1 MANEHE
7 TILVID
13 DSQAI
18 RTKLKAQLSNL
29 GYAVILAEN
38 GRTGLSVVAE
48 NQPVLILLDYQ
59 LPDTTGLDVLRKIR
73 SEGNSV
79 PVILMTAEGSERIA
93 VAAFQMG
100 VRDYLIKPFE
110 ASDVAGAIDRSL
122 REWRLQREK
131 EVLLGQLQGQVR
143 QLTVLH
149 RVGKAV
155 TAQLES
161 VNLLERIVEAA
172 VFLSNAD
179 EGFVQLL
186 DGKELTLRAAHNIS
200 AIHLRELNK
209 HADHDLANQTLKTN
223 KPVRLNAE
231 RDGIRVQ
238 ANYLAQAVLM
248 VPLLVGTEAL
258 GVLTVAA
265 TTHRGNFDE
274 NDERLLLMLADYAS
288 IALHNARTY
297 NALRETQG
305 RLVEAEKLAGMG
317 RMAASLA
324 HEINNPLAIIRSGL
338 ELVAQQH
345 LPETPIGELVLGLDD
360 EVARI
365 ARLLHTLVHFYQPTN
380 DGIPPDLNHLIISL
394 MHISKPQLDR
404 ANIKLYQELATDLPP
419 PAISSDACKQVMINL
434 VRNAIDA
441 MPEGGNMTIRSAHYR
456 GQIYL
461 SVADTGTGI
470 LPEHR
475 ERIFEPFFST
485 KGVTGTGLGLAVVY
499 GILQQAGGTITVDS
513 TMGAGSTFTIR
524 LPIAPD
530 RSIVTDTLS
539 DEILIG

>member
-1 MANEHE
+1 MASGQE

-13 DSQAI
+13 DSEAI
-18 RTKLKAQLSNL
+18 RVKLQAQLRSL
-29 GYAVILAEN
+29 GYQVVLAETGRN
-38 GRTGLSVVAE
+38 GLNAIS
-48 NQPVLILLDYQ
+48 QHHPHLILLDYQ
-59 LPDTTGLDVLRKIR
+59 LPDTTGLDLLRKLR
-73 SEGNSV
+73 TDGNTV
-79 PVILMTAEGSERIA
+79 PILLMTAEGSERIA
-93 VAAFQMG
+93 VTAFKMG

-110 ASDVAGAIDRSL
+110 PQDVAQAIDRAL

-131 EVLLGQLQGQVR
+131 EILLGQLQGQVR

-155 TAQLES
+155 TAQLDAS
-161 VNLLERIVEAA
+161 NLLERIVEAS

-179 EGFVQLL
+179 EGFVQLIDDNQL
-186 DGKELTLRAAHNIS
+186 VVRASHNINPL
-200 AIHLRELNK
+200 HLRELSK
-209 HADHDLANQTLKTN
+209 HTDYELATRTIKTN
-223 KPVRLNAE
+223 KPIRINSE

-265 TTHRGNFDE
+265 TTHRRNFDE
-274 NDERLLLMLADYAS
+274 GDERLMQMLADYAS

-297 NALRETQG
+297 STLRETQG
-305 RLVEAEKLAGMG
+305 RLVEAEKLSGMG

-345 LPETPIGELVLGLDD
+345 TPGSALGDLVQGLDE

-365 ARLLHTLVHFYQPTN
+365 ARLLYTLVNFYQPNN
-380 DGIPPDLNHLIISL
+380 DGVPPDLNHLIISL
-394 MHISKPQLDR
+394 MHITKPQLDK
-404 ANIKLYQELATDLPP
+404 ANVKLYQELATDLPAP
-419 PAISSDACKQVMINL
+419 NISSDACKQVLINL

-441 MPEGGNMTIRSAHYR
+441 MPDGGKLTIRSAHQK
-456 GQIYL
+456 GQIFIN
-461 SVADTGTGI
+461 VEDTGIGI
-470 LPEHR
+470 PPEHR

-485 KGVTGTGLGLAVVY
+485 KGVTGTGLGLSVVY
-499 GILQQAGGTITVDS
+499 GILQQVGGAISVESTVDK
-513 TMGAGSTFTIR
+513 GSNFTLRIPVAAQR
-524 LPIAPD
+524 SQSPD
-530 RSIVTDTLS
+530 LDS
-539 DEILIG
+539 DELLIG